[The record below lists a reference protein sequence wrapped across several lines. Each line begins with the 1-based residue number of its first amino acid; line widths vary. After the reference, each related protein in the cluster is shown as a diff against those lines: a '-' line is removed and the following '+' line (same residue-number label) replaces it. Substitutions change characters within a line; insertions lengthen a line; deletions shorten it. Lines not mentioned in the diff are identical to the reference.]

1 MLRILRRIR
10 GNALNNGNSKL
21 YMIYAVGEIMLV
33 VIGILLALQIDNWN
47 TNKQE
52 SKELHNYLRNIQNN
66 LRADLIALEEIKVF
80 RDSSF
85 AYSQNYLRIAN
96 KDEITIDDFNT
107 VENSSYK
114 VYFDQYFKPRKSGF
128 ESLKNSGYIGK
139 LNGTEIEVTLNDYY
153 YIIDKI
159 IEREESLNNTI
170 ENLEL
175 VAHTQNI
182 QLRMVEIENKI
193 KTNEDYF
200 ATHQKEIKELIN
212 NPSLKAANLRN
223 TGLTNLFQNY
233 RQSEQLAKDLISEID
248 ILIEKN

>member
-114 VYFDQYFKPRKSGF
+114 VYFDQYFKPRISGF

-153 YIIDKI
+153 Y
-159 IEREESLNNTI
+159 
-170 ENLEL
+170 
-175 VAHTQNI
+175 
-182 QLRMVEIENKI
+182 
-193 KTNEDYF
+193 
-200 ATHQKEIKELIN
+200 
-212 NPSLKAANLRN
+212 
-223 TGLTNLFQNY
+223 
-233 RQSEQLAKDLISEID
+233 
-248 ILIEKN
+248 